1 MSKHDCGTELE
12 LNGKHDA
19 TFCPACDEWTEV
31 ACKNPECEFCR
42 DRPEKPSE
50 VQEGEND

>member
-31 ACKNPECEFCR
+31 NCKNPECEFCR

-50 VQEGEND
+50 AQEDEG